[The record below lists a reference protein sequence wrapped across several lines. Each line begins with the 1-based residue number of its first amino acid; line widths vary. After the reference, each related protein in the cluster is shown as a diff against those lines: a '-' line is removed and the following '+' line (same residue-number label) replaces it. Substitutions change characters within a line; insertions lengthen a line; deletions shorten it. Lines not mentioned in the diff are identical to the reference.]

1 MPDLGGMSAR
11 DALKRL
17 VALGLRPRI
26 HGDGIV
32 VAQRPEVGT
41 PLDEAVPSELWLRRA
56 PRTPPSDAGLVP

>member
-1 MPDLGGMSAR
+1 MSAR

-32 VAQRPEVGT
+32 AAQRPEVGT
-41 PLDEAVPSELWLRRA
+41 ALESAIASELWLDRA
-56 PRTPPSDAGLVP
+56 PRTPPADAGLEP